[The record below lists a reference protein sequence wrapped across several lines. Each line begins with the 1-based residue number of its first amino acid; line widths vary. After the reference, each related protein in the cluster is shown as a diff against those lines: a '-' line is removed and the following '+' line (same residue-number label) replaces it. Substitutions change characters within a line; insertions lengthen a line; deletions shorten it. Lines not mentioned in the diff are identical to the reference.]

1 MSFFS
6 KKNIF
11 SKSIAAL
18 TPEMLNF
25 FAQIP
30 TPLLLLEVGGK
41 IKYAN
46 TAAAQ
51 LLQLPADKLV
61 GSKAE
66 RFGLTWERVQE
77 LTHTNH
83 KKTVMELVTPSAEVI
98 SASVGARPMA
108 DTSLVLVSLE
118 EISMFSR
125 LSADKKFLT
134 RLLNKSPLAMT
145 VQNTEG
151 ICLWWN
157 EKAQEFFKYTVK
169 DVIGKPLDNFL
180 PKEITSSLQRMDEKL
195 RNKQPLFGPVQLA
208 YKTQDGRERVLSIYK
223 NVMFSPANEGTLILT
238 SYEDITD
245 RYLQWQDLQR
255 NKTLLQAILDNVP
268 LGLYTRD
275 CEGKMTF
282 FNKQSTLVFNE
293 PDGKKA
299 DSPHSYQG
307 QDVIKFHRQ
316 REQQILRE
324 GKTIDFP
331 EEIYV
336 DASGKEHIIHMIKV
350 PLMDAGPK
358 PLVLS
363 IVEDVSERRRQEKE
377 VHRINGF
384 LSAIVQNAPI
394 GLYARNEY
402 GKMLLRN
409 KICNE
414 IFGNVQEED
423 YDEKGSLPHETDE
436 QVSQYI
442 GREHDL
448 LENGKTLD
456 IPEEEYTTAAGERK
470 LLHLV
475 KVPVLG
481 NTPET
486 RFVVTLVE
494 DITERRLQERTLSE
508 TKNTL
513 QSLLDNVPVAIYA
526 RSVDDKISFINRRAL
541 ELFPGETTYQ
551 QEPGFYGE
559 REKSI
564 FRDGKILEFPEEWYT
579 TKRGD
584 KILLHLIKA
593 PVFDKEG
600 NPFMVLTVAEDIT
613 AKKEQERAIVDAKNF
628 LQAVINQLPVSLS
641 VKNYDGKYILWNKKS
656 EELFGV
662 PAAEVIGRTSYR
674 TDLNKDQA
682 EFLRESDL
690 RVFESKKEQ
699 NIPQELISSAREGI
713 KIMHT
718 VKTPVFNPDGTPN
731 CLLVVSEDI
740 TAKTKM
746 EKQIREAS
754 DKNTL
759 LVENAREGVVIV
771 EDGKII
777 YANRAF
783 CQILGYAQLDE
794 LTNHPLLDLVSEDHR
809 LFLKEEYEA
818 VLAGAADSS
827 RAIEVRFTKK
837 NGQKVETEFAAVL
850 SKYLGRRIVMG
861 FIRDV
866 TQSNRM
872 LRDMKAERENFRAA
886 FEHSVMPAF
895 ILSNKG
901 YISVMN
907 NAARNLFGFT
917 EADKNFYRNIY
928 MRPALTLAV
937 RRKMKKGESAE
948 MDYVVNWEKAQMLF
962 PGRIRKTGSLP
973 LRATLVPINKRD
985 AKDGSIEAD
994 YVVYVARKPAAP
1006 AMPSNQGLSAAL
1018 LAPSNFGKETLV
1030 LPNSEPYVLCN
1041 SDFKIE
1047 SCNDLF
1053 CSLCQLQP
1061 EELIGQDIRCL
1072 FQEDSTAALTQD
1084 LQTLQTENTLSNREY
1099 ALVLGSGLET
1109 CMVRLNALKEADGR
1123 YLFIFR
1129 SLAFHLQIMKILEER
1144 SAQLNAL
1151 LETTDGVVFS
1161 IQLEDGR
1168 LGKIEQSN
1176 RLLEHKVGYSREEL
1190 INMPLRNLFTDPSK
1204 NDGAVEEI
1212 FKQTEQAL
1220 ALDGKAD
1227 FRLAVRKKDGS
1238 WFDAQVAIAALN
1250 LPGKESALVVI
1261 EDVTHQ
1267 LNEIAKDSKEAQ
1279 ELKSVREALPGIY
1292 MKADASGRVLE
1303 VHSNLDYL
1311 DNATAQKIFLKK
1323 TPEEYWPAEAASQ
1336 ALFSIKE
1343 ALGVNVSTQ
1352 FEFEWMLTD
1361 RPHYFEVAV
1370 TPINGR
1376 EEVVLWIKD
1385 ASEKRIYDEKIHA
1398 LYRIVREPGL
1408 TLTEQVDKILEF
1420 GCQVFQADIG
1430 LVCRFQ
1436 QGKDRRESLV
1446 IYTTPNDFNIERH
1459 MEFAVEE
1466 CLTDVQDGVVRLWPD
1481 LEVTSCTRCLH
1492 KEKHFASMVAA
1503 PLQVGNQVEGALCFA
1518 SRQPRREFEPGTE
1531 ELIGLMAK
1539 LLGLRIELRQTG
1551 KMLSDASRSLA
1562 RTLEYV
1568 EMPAVFID
1576 LDYQINYANQP
1587 FLKVTGRR
1595 MENLQGRNFFEECI
1609 RNSDLS
1615 KQIFKA
1621 AKADISANL
1630 FHVNLDLQQ
1639 QDGLYAD
1646 TAWDV
1651 FVCKNAEGKA
1661 DGYALIVSSTSK
1673 Q

>member
-6 KKNIF
+6 KKKVVAKQINT
-11 SKSIAAL
+11 L

-25 FAQIP
+25 LLQIP
-30 TPLLLLEVGGK
+30 TPILLLEVGGK
-41 IKYAN
+41 IKFAN
-46 TAAAQ
+46 TAAAV
-51 LLQLPADKLV
+51 LLQMDEQKMV
-61 GSKAE
+61 GYKVE
-66 RFGLTWERVQE
+66 RFGLTWERVQN
-77 LTHTNH
+77 LINTDPQ
-83 KKTVMELVTPSAEVI
+83 KVVVDMVTPSAEVV
-98 SASVGARPMA
+98 SVCVGARPLA
-108 DTSLVLVSLE
+108 DTSLVLLSLE
-118 EISMFSR
+118 ELPMFSK
-125 LSADKKFLT
+125 LNADKKFLT
-134 RLLNKSPLAMT
+134 RLLNKNPLAIT
-145 VQNTEG
+145 VQNIEG
-151 ICLWWN
+151 ACVWWN
-157 EKAQEFFKYTVK
+157 DKAQEFFKYTAK
-169 DVIGKPLDNFL
+169 DVLGKHLDDFL
-180 PKEITSSLQRMDEKL
+180 PKEITSSLQRMNEKI
-195 RNKQPLFGPVQLA
+195 RTKQPLSGPVQLA
-208 YKTQDGRERVLSIYK
+208 YKREDGKERILSIYK
-223 NVMFSPANEGTLILT
+223 NVLFSSSNEETLILT

-245 RYLQWQDLQR
+245 RYQQWQDLQR

-299 DSPHSYQG
+299 DTPHSYQG
-307 QDVIKFHRQ
+307 QEVVKFHRQ
-316 REQQILRE
+316 REKQILEE
-324 GKTIDFP
+324 GKPIDFP
-331 EEIYV
+331 EEVYV
-336 DASGKEHIIHMIKV
+336 DSTGKEHTIHMIKV

-363 IVEDVSERRRQEKE
+363 IVEDISERRRQEKE
-377 VHRINGF
+377 VHRVNGF

-423 YDEKGSLPHETDE
+423 YDEKGSLPHETEE

-442 GREHDL
+442 GREHEL

-456 IPEEEYTTAAGERK
+456 IPEEEYTTATGERK
-470 LLHLV
+470 ILHLV
-475 KVPVLG
+475 KVPIMG
-481 NTPET
+481 STPET

-494 DITERRLQERTLSE
+494 DITERRSQERTLSE

-526 RSVDDKISFINRRAL
+526 RSMDDKISFVNRRAL

-584 KILLHLIKA
+584 KMLLHLIKA

-662 PAAEVIGRTSYR
+662 PASEVIGRTSYR

-783 CQILGYAQLDE
+783 CHTLGYEQLNE
-794 LTNHPLLDLVSEDHR
+794 LNNQPLLDLVSEDHR
-809 LFLKEEYEA
+809 LFLKEQYDA

-866 TQSNRM
+866 TQANRM

-886 FEHSVMPAF
+886 FEYNVMPAF

-907 NAARNLFGFT
+907 AAARSLFGFT

-937 RRKMKKGESAE
+937 RRKMKNGESAE
-948 MDYVVNWEKAQMLF
+948 MDYVVNWDKAQTLF
-962 PGRIRKTGSLP
+962 PGRIHKTGTLP

-985 AKDGSIEAD
+985 AKDGSIQAD
-994 YVVYVARKPAAP
+994 YVVYVAHKPVA
-1006 AMPSNQGLSAAL
+1006 SSLSADSSLSAVL
-1018 LAPSNFGKETLV
+1018 LSPEVLTKETLV
-1030 LPNSEPYVLCN
+1030 LPNSEPYVLCDSN
-1041 SDFKIE
+1041 FKIE
-1047 SCNDLF
+1047 TCNELF
-1053 CSLCQLQP
+1053 CSLCQLQT
-1061 EELIGQDIRCL
+1061 EELHGQDIRYL
-1072 FQEDSTAALTQD
+1072 FQEDDIPALTQD
-1084 LQTLQTENTLSNREY
+1084 LHTLQAENTLSNREY

-1109 CMVRLNALKEADGR
+1109 CRVRLNAMKEADGR
-1123 YLFIFR
+1123 YLFILH

-1151 LETTDGVVFS
+1151 LEATNGVVFPVL
-1161 IQLEDGR
+1161 LENGR
-1168 LGKIEQSN
+1168 LGRIEQST
-1176 RLLEHKVGYSREEL
+1176 RALEQKVGFSREEL
-1190 INMPLRNLFTDPSK
+1190 TDMPLRRLFIDPSQK
-1204 NDGAVEEI
+1204 DKSPETV
-1212 FKQTEQAL
+1212 FKQAEQSL
-1220 ALDGKAD
+1220 AVDGKAE
-1227 FRLAVRKKDGS
+1227 FFLPVRKKDGTS
-1238 WFDAQVAIAALN
+1238 FEAQVVVASLS
-1250 LPGKESALVVI
+1250 LPGKEAALVVI
-1261 EDVTHQ
+1261 QDVATR
-1267 LNEIAKDSKEAQ
+1267 LDKIATTSKEAQ
-1279 ELKSVREALPGIY
+1279 ELKSVRETLPGIY
-1292 MKADASGRVLE
+1292 MKTDADGRVLE

-1311 DNATAQKIFLKK
+1311 DNAAAQKVFLKK
-1323 TPEEYWPAEAASQ
+1323 TPADFWPAEAASE

-1352 FEFEWMLTD
+1352 FEFEWTQED
-1361 RPHYFEVAV
+1361 KNHFYEVAV

-1376 EEVVLWIKD
+1376 PEVVLWIKD
-1385 ASEKRIYDEKIHA
+1385 ASEKRVYDEKIHA
-1398 LYRIVREPGL
+1398 LYRIVHEPGL

-1420 GCQVFQADIG
+1420 GCQVFRADIG
-1430 LVCRFQ
+1430 MVCRFQ
-1436 QGKDRRESLV
+1436 QGKNRPECV
-1446 IYTTPNDFNIERH
+1446 VVYTTPNQLNIERH

-1466 CLTDVQDGVVRLWPD
+1466 CLRDVQDGSVQLWTD
-1481 LEVTSCTRCLH
+1481 LDVASCSHCVH
-1492 KEKHFASMVAA
+1492 KEKHFSSMVAA
-1503 PLQVGNQVEGALCFA
+1503 PLHVGSAVQGALCFA
-1518 SRQPRREFEPGTE
+1518 SLQPRRTFDPGTE

-1551 KMLSDASRSLA
+1551 KMLSEASRSLA

-1568 EMPAVFID
+1568 EMPAVYVD
-1576 LDYQINYANQP
+1576 LDYQITYANQP
-1587 FLKVTGRR
+1587 FLTVTGRR
-1595 MENLQGRNFFEECI
+1595 LENLQGRNFFEECI

-1615 KQIFKA
+1615 KQAFKA
-1621 AKADISANL
+1621 AKANMSSNL
-1630 FHVNLDLQQ
+1630 FRVNLDLQQ
-1639 QDGLYAD
+1639 QNGVYAD
-1646 TAWDV
+1646 MGWDV

-1661 DGYALIVSSTSK
+1661 DGYALIASSK
-1673 Q
+1673 K